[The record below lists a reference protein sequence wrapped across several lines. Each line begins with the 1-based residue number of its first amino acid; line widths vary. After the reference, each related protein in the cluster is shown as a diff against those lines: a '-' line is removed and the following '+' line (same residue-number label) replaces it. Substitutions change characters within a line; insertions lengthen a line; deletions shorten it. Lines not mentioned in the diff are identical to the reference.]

1 MPLHSRNREDLTRD
15 NAHRLLCL
23 VERLRPQLI
32 GPTFQRLTEL
42 HLSPSHIRLMRL
54 LQSEG
59 PLAMKELAGRLGIS
73 PPSVTA
79 LTRRLAATGLVTRR
93 PHADDSRVVLLELT
107 PAGEALQAQ
116 VIAEQMARMGEF
128 LSGLCPNEQNL
139 LLDLLERAIRAGEER
154 LEGLGG
160 PHPPRKE
167 SG

>member
-1 MPLHSRNREDLTRD
+1 MPPPSRNCKAPAPD
-15 NAHRLLCL
+15 NAQRLLCL

-32 GPTFQRLTEL
+32 GLTFQRLTDL

-79 LTRRLAATGLVTRR
+79 LTRRLLATGLVTRR
-93 PHADDSRVVLLELT
+93 PHADDSRVALLELT
-107 PAGEALQAQ
+107 PAGETLHTR
-116 VIAEQMARMGEF
+116 VIEEQLMRMGQF
-128 LSGLCPNEQNL
+128 LAGLGLDEQDL

-154 LEGLGG
+154 IN
-160 PHPPRKE
+160 RF
-167 SG
+167 